1 MFYKQEKEPGICLI
15 EVQYGVCF
23 WGVVVVRMPL
33 WAPAKAFSP
42 GEALVTEIE

>member
-1 MFYKQEKEPGICLI
+1 VFYKKKQPGICLI
-15 EVQYGVCF
+15 EVQYGVCV

-33 WAPAKAFSP
+33 WAPGEAFSP